1 MSFESVAIA
10 LPIRDRATS
19 HTFFREVFGIAPH
32 GEPASDGIPEPL
44 EFRLNRGLRV
54 VLVPVDGFKWV
65 LGDRA
70 VAAGGVSECIMR
82 LDRDSTTE
90 VAELIDRARR
100 AGATVTREPEQQPW
114 AYEGA
119 FTDPDGHLWLVA
131 GPAPAANTA

>member
-10 LPIRDRATS
+10 LPIRNRRTS
-19 HTFFREVFGIAPH
+19 HTFFGEVFGIAPH

-54 VLVPVDGFKWV
+54 VLVPVGGFKWV
-65 LGDRA
+65 IGDRA
-70 VAAGGVSECIMR
+70 VAARGVSECIVR
-82 LDRDSTTE
+82 LDRDSSKD

-100 AGATVTREPEQQPW
+100 AGAAVTREPAQQPW
-114 AYEGA
+114 GYEGA